1 MSELPSGTVT
11 FLFSDVEG
19 STRLMQ
25 RLGDSWGEAL
35 AAHNRVL
42 RDAFEAGGGREV
54 DRQGDAFFAVF
65 PRARDAVAAAVAA
78 QRALADEPWPDETSL
93 RVRMGLHTGE
103 PSVGDEGYL
112 GVDVVRASRIC
123 ALARGGQILVSE
135 ATRAL
140 VRGGDGLEL
149 VDAGEHALKDI
160 DEPERLFRV
169 RAEGLEDVA
178 AAPPRRT
185 EAMELAPFA
194 GHGKDLAARAMAT
207 VGSMA
212 EQVRRGEDIG
222 PRIEAQ
228 VEQML
233 RSMGVP
239 TDRPSGPDRPPAPPG
254 PPAAPAPLP
263 PAERVDRRGRGT
275 VSRVASSSLVTV
287 LVIVVVVLLLLDRL

>member
-11 FLFSDVEG
+11 FLFSDIEG

-25 RLGDSWGEAL
+25 QLGDTWGEAL

-78 QRALADEPWPDETSL
+78 QRALAEEPWPGETSL

-140 VRGGDGLEL
+140 VRGGDGVEL
-149 VDAGEHALKDI
+149 VDAGEHGLKDI

-169 RAEGLEDVA
+169 RAEGLEDIA
-178 AAPPRRT
+178 LAPPART
-185 EAMELAPFA
+185 TIELAPFA
-194 GHGKDLAARAMAT
+194 GHGQDLAARAMTA

-228 VEQML
+228 VDQML

-239 TDRPSGPDRPPAPPG
+239 TDRPSGPDRLPAAPE

-263 PAERVDRRGRGT
+263 PAERVDQRGRGT
-275 VSRVASSSLVTV
+275 VSRVVSSSLVTV
-287 LVIVVVVLLLLDRL
+287 LVIVVVVLLLLNRL

>member
-1 MSELPSGTVT
+1 VSELPSGTVT
-11 FLFSDVEG
+11 FLFSDIEG

-25 RLGDSWGEAL
+25 RLGDSWAEVL

-42 RDAFEAGGGREV
+42 REAFEVGGGREV

-65 PRARDAVAAAVAA
+65 PRARDAVAAAVTA
-78 QRALADEPWPDETSL
+78 QRALAEEPWPGDTSL

-123 ALARGGQILVSE
+123 ALAHGGQILVSE

-140 VRGGDGLEL
+140 VRGGDGVEL
-149 VDAGEHALKDI
+149 VDAGEHALKGI

-169 RAEGLEDVA
+169 RAEGLEDV
-178 AAPPRRT
+178 T
-185 EAMELAPFA
+185 AMVPTGTTTIELAPFA
-194 GHGKDLAARAMAT
+194 GHGKDLAARAMSAM
-207 VGSMA
+207 GDMA
-212 EQVRRGEDIG
+212 AQVRRGEDIG
-222 PRIEAQ
+222 PKIEAQ
-228 VEQML
+228 VEEML

-239 TDRPSGPDRPPAPPG
+239 TDRPSTPSSPRAPRQ

-263 PAERVDRRGRGT
+263 PAERIDRRGRGG
-275 VSRVASSSLVTV
+275 VSRRGSSWLVAV
-287 LVIVVVVLLLLDRL
+287 LLVVVLVLLLLDRL